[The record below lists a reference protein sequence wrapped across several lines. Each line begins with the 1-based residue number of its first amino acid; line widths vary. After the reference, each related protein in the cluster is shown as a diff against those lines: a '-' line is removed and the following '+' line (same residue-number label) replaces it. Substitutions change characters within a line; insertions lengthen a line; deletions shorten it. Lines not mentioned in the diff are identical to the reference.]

1 MSRQQ
6 FSTICARWLLAVF
19 KGQRKYN
26 AHVWRVLMSTG
37 RLWFSAIGLTAA
49 VMLTGCTAVKVKLG
63 MRVRLDKLPV
73 TTMEASLPMG
83 PAMAPGE
90 TTSLVVTFTDTSG
103 KVWVTEG
110 KGKGKI
116 LWSDLK
122 VTTSLVTINKKGV
135 LRLAHDP
142 RKSDGKIGNV
152 EISAPSHPD
161 LHASLGIPVR
171 YDYPF
176 VVHFDGASGMSG
188 TDGINGTDGTSGSSG
203 SVGSCDPDNNSAGGD
218 GGRGS
223 DGSDGTNGSDGGKGS
238 NASPVKVMIT
248 LRVSA
253 HPLLQAVVSAPN
265 RKDRHFLVD
274 PQGGSL
280 SITANG
286 GTGGSG
292 GRGGRGGRGGGG
304 GSGGFGC
311 PSGSN
316 GLSGSD
322 GRDGMTG
329 SDGSSGNGGSI
340 TIVYDP
346 SVKPYLQIVKTSNT
360 GASAPIYQESPVAPL
375 W

>member
-1 MSRQQ
+1 MYGG
-6 FSTICARWLLAVF
+6 I
-19 KGQRKYN
+19 
-26 AHVWRVLMSTG
+26 LMSAG
-37 RLWFSAIGLTAA
+37 RLWLYAGVGAIGLAAA
-49 VMLTGCTAVKVKLG
+49 VALMGCTAVKVKLG
-63 MRVRLDKLPV
+63 TRVRLDKLPV

-90 TTSLVVTFTDTSG
+90 TTSLVVTLTDTNG
-103 KVWVTEG
+103 KIWVTEG
-110 KGKGKI
+110 QGKGKI

-122 VTTSLVTINKKGV
+122 VTTSLVIVNKKGV

-142 RKSDGKIGNV
+142 RKSDGNIGQV

-176 VVHFDGASGMSG
+176 VVHFDGASGVSG
-188 TDGINGTDGTSGSSG
+188 TDGINGTDGASGSSG
-203 SVGSCDPDNNSAGGD
+203 SMGSCDPDNNSAGGD
-218 GGRGS
+218 GGKGS
-223 DGSDGTNGSDGGKGS
+223 DGSDGTNGSDGGNGS
-238 NASPVKVMIT
+238 NAPPVKVMIT
-248 LRVSA
+248 LRAGA

-265 RKDRHFLVD
+265 LKDRHFLVD

-280 SITANG
+280 SINANG

-292 GRGGRGGRGGGG
+292 GRGGKGGRGG
-304 GSGGFGC
+304 SGGLGGYGC

-346 SVKPYLQIVKTSNT
+346 SVKPYLQIVKTANM
-360 GASAPIYQESPVAPL
+360 GAPTPIYQESPVAPL